1 MVERRDHGL
10 GLRGAELAKSG
21 LPADTER
28 HRTKA
33 RPANWDTREAIPAL
47 RVYRGDICL
56 RCPCGRPAPDS
67 SDADRCGLGGGPAC
81 RRTTRRSTPNLNGRC
96 TLARLHKWRGAGT
109 GNSSKEKPG
118 QKSWLRKSWSGG
130 LDSNQRPLDPQ
141 SSALPNCATTRYVA
155 ALTRSRR
162 EDTISPKPAQGLF
175 WGNCH
180 LALAT
185 RDHDVRSSSF
195 LSSRTRRRAKTASV
209 TGVMKMPMKMRR
221 ALGQSEPRS
230 LQ

>member
-141 SSALPNCATTRYVA
+141 SSALPNCATTR
-155 ALTRSRR
+155 
-162 EDTISPKPAQGLF
+162 
-175 WGNCH
+175 C
-180 LALAT
+180 
-185 RDHDVRSSSF
+185 
-195 LSSRTRRRAKTASV
+195 
-209 TGVMKMPMKMRR
+209 
-221 ALGQSEPRS
+221 RS
-230 LQ
+230 LAAEKRITATSLPRKDKFHLF